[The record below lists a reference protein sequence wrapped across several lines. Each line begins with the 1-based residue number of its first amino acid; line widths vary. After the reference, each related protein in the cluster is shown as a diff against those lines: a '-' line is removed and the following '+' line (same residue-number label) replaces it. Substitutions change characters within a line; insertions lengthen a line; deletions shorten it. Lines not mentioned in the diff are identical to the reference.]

1 MGAPTL
7 PASSHMELSSWLW
20 GMELFPFMV
29 SEVTGQR
36 TEVELCLAKVQTMG
50 KMAKT
55 AYISLAVSCWGNKV
69 NYSMGTVSLN
79 KEY

>member
-1 MGAPTL
+1 
-7 PASSHMELSSWLW
+7 
-20 GMELFPFMV
+20 MELFPFMV
-29 SEVTGQR
+29 SEATGQR
-36 TEVELCLAKVQTMG
+36 TEVELCLAKVHTMG

-79 KEY
+79 KEYLLLLLFYWSICFTMLC

>member
-1 MGAPTL
+1 
-7 PASSHMELSSWLW
+7 
-20 GMELFPFMV
+20 MELFPFMV

-79 KEY
+79 KEYLLLLLFYWSICFTMLC

>member
-1 MGAPTL
+1 
-7 PASSHMELSSWLW
+7 
-20 GMELFPFMV
+20 MELFPFMV
-29 SEVTGQR
+29 SEATGQR

-79 KEY
+79 KEYLLLLLFYWSICFTMLC